1 MEKAA
6 CKNMLTVAGFDRVR
20 KSEVKMLTR
29 VSKSILGSTKRR
41 KPGRENSAWPPP
53 TLLSSVVT
61 TESWLY
67 GGGGQIAAP
76 ARFRSPTRPAASK

>member
-1 MEKAA
+1 
-6 CKNMLTVAGFDRVR
+6 MLTVAGFDRVR

-53 TLLSSVVT
+53 TLLSPVAT

-67 GGGGQIAAP
+67 VGGGGGRLP
-76 ARFRSPTRPAASK
+76 ALQDCVLQPALQLAND

>member
-1 MEKAA
+1 
-6 CKNMLTVAGFDRVR
+6 MLTVAGFDRVR

-53 TLLSSVVT
+53 TLLSSVAT

-67 GGGGQIAAP
+67 GGGGGGQIAAP
-76 ARFRSPTRPAASK
+76 AKLRSPARPAASK